1 MSLPPTLRSPRLG
14 YRFLAI
20 VAIPA
25 VFAGGLTLGASCT
38 PERADGPVAAPAA
51 AAAPAAPAASETAAL
66 AKADEAAMRLVTTL
80 KGRVRE
86 EMGKGGPVAVVDV
99 CSAEA
104 PALAAKI
111 QEETGVR
118 LGRSSLKLRN
128 PNNTA
133 PDWVAAWLTEQGARP
148 AAEAAPLSV
157 VENGFARVVKPIAM
171 EPPCL
176 TCHGAPESIAPEVKA
191 AIASRYPADA
201 ATGYAAGD
209 LRGALWAEL
218 AVGP

>member
-38 PERADGPVAAPAA
+38 PERAD
-51 AAAPAAPAASETAAL
+51 
-66 AKADEAAMRLVTTL
+66 
-80 KGRVRE
+80 
-86 EMGKGGPVAVVDV
+86 GPVAVVDV